1 MLTIVDSY
9 DAMTQDRAYRK
20 AMSKDDAI
28 LELLKNAGT
37 QFDPDIV
44 RIFVYELPPTMLIV

>member
-1 MLTIVDSY
+1 
-9 DAMTQDRAYRK
+9 MTHDRAYRK

-28 LELLKNAGT
+28 QELLKNAGT

-44 RIFVYELPPTMLIV
+44 RIFVDELENK

>member
-1 MLTIVDSY
+1 
-9 DAMTQDRAYRK
+9 MTQDRGYKK
-20 AMSKDDAI
+20 AISKDDAI

-44 RIFVYELPPTMLIV
+44 KIFVDELEHE